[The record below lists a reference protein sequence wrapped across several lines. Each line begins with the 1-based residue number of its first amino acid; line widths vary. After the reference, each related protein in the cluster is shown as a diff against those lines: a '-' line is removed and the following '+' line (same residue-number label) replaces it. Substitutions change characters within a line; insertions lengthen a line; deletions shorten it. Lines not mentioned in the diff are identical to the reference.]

1 MTRRGARKLRV
12 YETYAHIRITAGL
25 KEQKT
30 TMEMTITLNKEQTQ
44 QLEKLA
50 KRLSIHP
57 HELVRAAINDL
68 ISDPDEDFRRVA
80 RHVFR
85 KNEELFTRLS

>member
-1 MTRRGARKLRV
+1 
-12 YETYAHIRITAGL
+12 
-25 KEQKT
+25 
-30 TMEMTITLNKEQTQ
+30 MEMTITLSKDQAK
-44 QLEKLA
+44 QLGKVA
-50 KRLSIHP
+50 KRLSVHP